1 VKNNGEKMKNKYS
14 LGILLV
20 MLALLLMGAT
30 MAASSNWWGMLPFLL
45 GAYLAMGFRIL
56 KDSPRQAG
64 LISVLGKKTST
75 KVEGLTLVFEPFGWR
90 VISVV
95 IFEIRKIDIPN
106 FEVKN
111 IRCSDGVI
119 VSGIVDM
126 QVMID
131 TSTGEQLKSFDDIG
145 GAEGLTVLLPG
156 MFETA
161 LQEVAAGI
169 QGDQN
174 NPPRDSDYMV
184 KQVALVR
191 QSVLA
196 KLKLEE
202 KRKKNQVL
210 DLDRTDDCRET
221 GCYAFKCVINLTKP
235 ANVQSAEQMSAVTR
249 AMNARIEARMEL
261 YKSYRTNPSDP
272 LPSVAEVR
280 KELVG
285 EDVGDKG
292 LYQIIEG
299 GNLVNFTGTGNGK
312 GKP

>member
-1 VKNNGEKMKNKYS
+1 
-14 LGILLV
+14 
-20 MLALLLMGAT
+20 
-30 MAASSNWWGMLPFLL
+30 
-45 GAYLAMGFRIL
+45 
-56 KDSPRQAG
+56 
-64 LISVLGKKTST
+64 
-75 KVEGLTLVFEPFGWR
+75 
-90 VISVV
+90 
-95 IFEIRKIDIPN
+95 
-106 FEVKN
+106 
-111 IRCSDGVI
+111 
-119 VSGIVDM
+119 
-126 QVMID
+126 
-131 TSTGEQLKSFDDIG
+131 
-145 GAEGLTVLLPG
+145 